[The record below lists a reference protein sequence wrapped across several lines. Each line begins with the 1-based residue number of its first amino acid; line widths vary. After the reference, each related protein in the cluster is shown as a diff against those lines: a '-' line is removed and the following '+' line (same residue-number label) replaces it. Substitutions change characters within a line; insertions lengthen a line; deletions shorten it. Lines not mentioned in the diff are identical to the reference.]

1 MAAPLVLAKTFKSFA
16 DLAAAYKEG
25 VDYCIKKQTGL
36 HPHIAV
42 VAPHGGAIEP
52 PTSQIASDIAGQ
64 EFSCYLFE
72 GIRKSN
78 NYKALHLTSEYFDE
92 RKCLELIADCD
103 QVVTVHGCKEGE
115 VEVLLGGRDKA
126 LAVLIAEALESE
138 GVRARLEGH
147 DFAGTASTNICNQG
161 KSKVGV
167 QLELTEA
174 LRASPDAVAGVVRAV
189 RRVLMQAAVI
199 SA

>member
-16 DLAAAYKEG
+16 DLAAVYKEG
-25 VDYCIKKQTGL
+25 VDYCIKMQAGL

-42 VAPHGGAIEP
+42 VAPHGGAIER
-52 PTSQIASDIAGQ
+52 PTSQIASDIAGK
-64 EFSCYLFE
+64 EFSCYMFE

-78 NYKALHLTSEYFDE
+78 NYRALHLTSEYFDE
-92 RKCLELIADCD
+92 RRCLELIADCD
-103 QVVTVHGCKEGE
+103 RVVAVHGRKGGE

-126 LAVLIAEALESE
+126 LAVLIAKALETE
-138 GVRARLEGH
+138 GVRARLGGH
-147 DFAGTASTNICNQG
+147 DFTGTASTNICNQG
-161 KSKVGV
+161 KSKAGV

-174 LRASPDAVAGVVRAV
+174 LRGSPDGVAGVVRAV
-189 RRVLMQAAVI
+189 RSMLMQAAGV

>member
-1 MAAPLVLAKTFKSFA
+1 MAVPLVLAKIFKSFA
-16 DLAAAYKEG
+16 GLTAAYKEG
-25 VDYCIKKQTGL
+25 VDNCIKKQVGL

-64 EFSCYLFE
+64 EFSCYRFE

-92 RKCLELIADCD
+92 RKCLDLIADCD
-103 QVVTVHGCKEGE
+103 QVVTVHGCKEGG

-126 LAVLIAEALESE
+126 LAVLIAEALEAE
-138 GVRARLEGH
+138 GVPARLDGH
-147 DFAGTASTNICNQG
+147 DFTGTARTNICNRG
-161 KSKVGV
+161 KLKAGV

-174 LRASPDAVAGVVRAV
+174 LRKSPDAVARVVRAV
-189 RRVLMQAAVI
+189 RRVLMKVAGI

>member
-1 MAAPLVLAKTFKSFA
+1 MAASLVLAKTFKSFA

-25 VDYCIKKQTGL
+25 IDYCIKKQAGL
-36 HPHIAV
+36 HPNIAV

-78 NYKALHLTSEYFDE
+78 NYKALHLTSEFFDE

-103 QVVTVHGCKEGE
+103 RVVTVHGCKVGK

-126 LAVLIAEALESE
+126 LAMLMAEALESE
-138 GVRARLEGH
+138 GVRARLDGH
-147 DFAGTASTNICNQG
+147 DFTGTASTNICNQG
-161 KSKVGV
+161 KSKAGV

-174 LRASPDAVAGVVRAV
+174 LRASPDAVARVVRAV
-189 RRVLMQAAVI
+189 RRVLMQAAGI